1 MVTRAEKANRM
12 RAILRELLGE
22 RTYRWNELLDSSAKA
37 YADKYPGEIEDMNDL
52 KGKMGS
58 VLSLIE
64 DAGEMHFE
72 ANICSLVRPENDEN
86 EKQTEEKNPSA
97 EERSE
102 KPDTAGKESK
112 PAAKEKKA
120 AVKNEKT
127 EKAAPKKQSEPAK
140 KSVAPLNTEKKAE

>member
-58 VLSLIE
+58 VLSLME

-97 EERSE
+97 GSTADGSCVRRRSSDG
-102 KPDTAGKESK
+102 PTDHCRACGSQLAGRRRFRTAR
-112 PAAKEKKA
+112 
-120 AVKNEKT
+120 T
-127 EKAAPKKQSEPAK
+127 
-140 KSVAPLNTEKKAE
+140 

>member
-58 VLSLIE
+58 VLSLME

-86 EKQTEEKNPSA
+86 EKQTEEKSPPQK
-97 EERSE
+97 RRRRR
-102 KPDTAGKESK
+102 
-112 PAAKEKKA
+112 
-120 AVKNEKT
+120 
-127 EKAAPKKQSEPAK
+127 
-140 KSVAPLNTEKKAE
+140 

>member
-12 RAILRELLGE
+12 RAILRELLGG

-58 VLSLIE
+58 VLSLME
-64 DAGEMHFE
+64 DAAKCTSKRIF
-72 ANICSLVRPENDEN
+72 ARSVRPENDEN

-102 KPDTAGKESK
+102 SPIRRERNPSPPQKRRRRR
-112 PAAKEKKA
+112 
-120 AVKNEKT
+120 
-127 EKAAPKKQSEPAK
+127 
-140 KSVAPLNTEKKAE
+140 